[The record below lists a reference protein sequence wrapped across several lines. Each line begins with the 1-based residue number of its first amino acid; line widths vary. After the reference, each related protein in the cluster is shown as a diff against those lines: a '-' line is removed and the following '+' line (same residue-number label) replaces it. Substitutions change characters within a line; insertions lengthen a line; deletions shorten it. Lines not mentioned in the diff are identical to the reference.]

1 MLRTPSQPR
10 PGRSGADGASA
21 SGTVHGRRLSPL
33 DGSFLR
39 LESPH
44 SHMHVGF
51 SAVFAA
57 PSGRARPSV
66 EALRERAAG
75 RLHEVPWCRWR
86 LDPAPLGLSEPRW
99 VDDVRFDLTAH
110 IVALT
115 PPDDRVSYASFE
127 ALRSTVL
134 SAPLDRARPL
144 WQIFLVPQLEDGRVG
159 MIGKIHH
166 ALVDGLAA
174 LQIVS
179 LILDAESDAASQPP
193 LAWQPHERL
202 GWPLDTVSRTFA
214 DAIGALQAAAT
225 AAAHPPMSVANAARA
240 AKQLLG
246 AAAEEVLSPAPP
258 SALNR
263 PIGARRTLVG
273 YHAGRDELRAA
284 RRAGGT
290 LNDVGL
296 AAVAGAVRALLQHDG
311 ERPTQ
316 PLKAMVPVSMR
327 RLGDTA
333 AGNQISMI
341 TIALPVHLGSAS
353 ERLRW
358 VREQTGRLKQQDRPD
373 GTHKL
378 YQAAG
383 LLPAPL
389 RSPAAKAMATARQ
402 FNLTVSQ
409 SPAPRGSLFLLGC
422 ELEEVYSVVPITAGH
437 PLAIGMVRYRQE
449 LFFGCYADPDA
460 LPQVH
465 RLPAL
470 IEAELREL
478 GRAATRA

>member
-10 PGRSGADGASA
+10 PGRSGADGASG

-179 LILDAESDAASQPP
+179 LILDAESVPAAQPP

-202 GWPLDTVSRTFA
+202 GWPLGTVSRTFA
-214 DAIGALQAAAT
+214 
-225 AAAHPPMSVANAARA
+225 HP
-240 AKQLLG
+240 
-246 AAAEEVLSPAPP
+246 
-258 SALNR
+258 
-263 PIGARRTLVG
+263 
-273 YHAGRDELRAA
+273 LRA
-284 RRAGGT
+284 
-290 LNDVGL
+290 
-296 AAVAGAVRALLQHDG
+296 
-311 ERPTQ
+311 
-316 PLKAMVPVSMR
+316 
-327 RLGDTA
+327 
-333 AGNQISMI
+333 
-341 TIALPVHLGSAS
+341 
-353 ERLRW
+353 
-358 VREQTGRLKQQDRPD
+358 
-373 GTHKL
+373 
-378 YQAAG
+378 
-383 LLPAPL
+383 
-389 RSPAAKAMATARQ
+389 
-402 FNLTVSQ
+402 
-409 SPAPRGSLFLLGC
+409 
-422 ELEEVYSVVPITAGH
+422 
-437 PLAIGMVRYRQE
+437 
-449 LFFGCYADPDA
+449 
-460 LPQVH
+460 
-465 RLPAL
+465 
-470 IEAELREL
+470 
-478 GRAATRA
+478 